1 MELGIR
7 KAENKKLRAERKEKV
22 KDRGL
27 EAGKEDKRIRRCGPA
42 TVRGLRLEV
51 GGWRQGLRPME
62 ERFSLRSSSYD
73 PTSRLR
79 LEAKAMDEGRS
90 LRPDDGR

>member
-42 TVRGLRLEV
+42 TVRGWRLEAGPPADGGALQSSLFELRPDKSLEV
-51 GGWRQGLRPME
+51 GGK
-62 ERFSLRSSSYD
+62 S
-73 PTSRLR
+73 
-79 LEAKAMDEGRS
+79 
-90 LRPDDGR
+90 DG

>member
-1 MELGIR
+1 MEAGPSANGGALCFRFEAGKGKR
-7 KAENKKLRAERKEKV
+7 T
-22 KDRGL
+22 RGL
-27 EAGKEDKRIRRCGPA
+27 ED
-42 TVRGLRLEV
+42 VGLRPLEV

-90 LRPDDGR
+90 LRSDDGR